1 MMKAR
6 TGRIINLSSVVGVM
20 GNAGQAN
27 YSASKA
33 GLLGFTKS
41 VAKELAGRGIT
52 VNAVCPGFIP
62 TEMTDTMPERAKE
75 ALLELIPM
83 GRLGSTEDIAAT
95 VAFLASDDA
104 SYITGQAIVV
114 DGGMVM

>member
-6 TGRIINLSSVVGVM
+6 SGRIINLSSVVGLM

-41 VAKELAGRGIT
+41 AAKELAPRGIT

-62 TEMTDTMPERAKE
+62 TDMTDAMPEQAKKT
-75 ALLELIPM
+75 LLEMIPM
-83 GRLGSTEDIAAT
+83 GRLG
-95 VAFLASDDA
+95 
-104 SYITGQAIVV
+104 
-114 DGGMVM
+114 